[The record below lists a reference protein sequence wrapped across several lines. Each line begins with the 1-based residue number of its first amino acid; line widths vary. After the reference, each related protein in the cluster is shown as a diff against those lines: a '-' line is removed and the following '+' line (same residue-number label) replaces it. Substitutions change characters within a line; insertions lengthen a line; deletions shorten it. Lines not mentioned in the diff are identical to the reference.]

1 MATRPVFIAN
11 PTQSKQN
18 HSLKNLVDIQNVD
31 FKWFAGFALLQ
42 KQKCIESLHNA
53 LKAKNA
59 NIHNVL
65 EISSK
70 SKDKLGVALSAF
82 NLMMSS
88 PQHTNKSNQADKYF
102 SVECAF
108 QSSKIFQTAEPASL
122 PVQYLDL
129 LDKTSKEA
137 KTDPRLKNSGAII
150 GFNFKGQHWDN
161 QPLTAFY
168 DWLYITAL
176 TAHPEYHQPLL
187 SYDAFTDI
195 EFNPKKS
202 INCQAHAVALFC
214 ALLRRGLL
222 DKVMQS
228 QSQFLR
234 IYDDTIELTS

>member
-1 MATRPVFIAN
+1 MATRPAFIPN
-11 PTQSKQN
+11 LTQSNQS
-18 HSLKNLVDIQNVD
+18 HSSKNLVHTQNID
-31 FKWFAGFALLQ
+31 FEWFAGFALSQ

-53 LKAKNA
+53 LKAKNP

-70 SKDKLGVALSAF
+70 SKDELGVALSAF
-82 NLMMSS
+82 NLMMIRD
-88 PQHTNKSNQADKYF
+88 NQEQEKKCF

-108 QSSKIFQTAEPASL
+108 QSSKVFQKAEPASR

-150 GFNFKGQHWDN
+150 GFNFEGQNWDN
-161 QPLTAFY
+161 KPLTAFY
-168 DWLYITAL
+168 DWLYISAL

-214 ALLRRGLL
+214 ALLKRGLL
-222 DKVMQS
+222 DEVMQS
-228 QSQFLR
+228 QARFLHL
-234 IYDDTIELTS
+234 YS